1 MTMALGFSARS
12 PRTSFGTLGV
22 LFGRLFACVLVLAGM
37 CFVPARASA
46 GEPQL
51 PKELEGIDIDEKFG
65 AVLPTDVRLRDQEG
79 RDVRLGDYIDGEHP
93 VIIALAYYECPM
105 LCTLV
110 LNGLVDGMKGL
121 EWAAGKEYRV
131 VVVSFDS
138 RDTPEL
144 ARKKRDAYVGAYG
157 RPVGARG
164 WDFLVGAEPEV
175 RRLADALGFRF
186 RWNEETKQ
194 YAHAA
199 GSFVIT
205 PDGKLSRTLYGISF
219 PAKDLKLALLE
230 AGEGKLGS
238 AWSRVLL
245 FCFHYDSSESRYV
258 LATRRLMKA
267 GGAVTVLGLA
277 GFLARYWSRER
288 RRSSKPVDGAV
299 A

>member
-1 MTMALGFSARS
+1 MTMFSGFSFRS
-12 PRTSFGTLGV
+12 ASTL
-22 LFGRLFACVLVLAGM
+22 LWRLGACVLVLVGI
-37 CFVPARASA
+37 FGISSRALA
-46 GEPQL
+46 GEPAL
-51 PKELEGIDIDEKFG
+51 PKQLEGIDIDEKPG
-65 AVLPTDVRLRDQEG
+65 SVLPTDVRLRDQDG
-79 RDVRLGDYIDGEHP
+79 RDVRLGDYIDGVHP
-93 VIIALAYYECPM
+93 VIFALAYYECPM

-121 EWAAGKEYRV
+121 EWAAGKDYRV
-131 VVVSFDS
+131 VVVSFDP

-157 RPVGARG
+157 RPVGPAG
-164 WDFLVGAEPEV
+164 WDFLVGAESEV
-175 RRLADALGFRF
+175 RRLADALGFRY
-186 RWNEETKQ
+186 RWEEETKQ
-194 YAHAA
+194 FAHAA
-199 GSFVIT
+199 GAFVVT
-205 PDGKLSRTLYGISF
+205 PNGKLSRTLYGISF

-267 GGAVTVLGLA
+267 GGVITVIGLA
-277 GFLARYWSRER
+277 GFLVRYWRSER